1 MTKADE
7 IFVSNVKEILEDG
20 YDDYG
25 QKVRPYWLD
34 RDAKQNEVLVP
45 AHTKY
50 LLGRREKYDLEQE
63 EWPIISARPIL
74 FNRAI
79 GEVLWIWRDES
90 SNLALLRDK
99 YNVTWWDEWESKPL
113 GTIGQRYGATVGD
126 HKIMKK
132 IREQLRRDPFS
143 RRIIGNLWQYE
154 DLNLPGGLDPCV
166 YQVQFFVTQGKAKNE
181 KLKLHMIVYQRSSDY
196 ITAGHINRM
205 QYAALQLLLAVD
217 NNMDV
222 GTLTWYTGN
231 LHIYDRHFE
240 IAEKMIAFY
249 DRAPAETIN
258 SKPRLVLAEGVSFEE
273 AMPEHFKMLDYSPGP
288 QFKIPLAV

>member
-7 IFVSNVKEILEDG
+7 IFVNNVKEILQNG

-34 RDAKQNEVLVP
+34 RDVNQNEVRVP

-50 LLGRREKYDLEQE
+50 LVGGHEQYDLGRG

-90 SNLALLRDK
+90 NDLALLRDK
-99 YNVTWWDEWESKPL
+99 YHVTWWNEWESEPS
-113 GTIGQRYGATVGD
+113 GTIGQRYGATNKR
-126 HKIMKK
+126 HQIMKG
-132 IREQLRRDPFS
+132 IREQLRNNPFN
-143 RRIIGNLWQYE
+143 RRIVANLWQYG
-154 DLNLPGGLDPCV
+154 DLAQPGGLDPCV
-166 YQVQFFVTQGKAKNE
+166 YQMQFFVTQGRTKDE
-181 KLKLHMIVYQRSSDY
+181 KLKLHMSVYQRSSDY

-205 QYAALQLLLAVD
+205 QYAALQLLLASD

-222 GTLTWYTGN
+222 GTLTWNTGN
-231 LHIYDRHFE
+231 IHIYDRHFD
-240 IAEKMIAFY
+240 IANKMVSFY
-249 DRAPAETIN
+249 DQATAETLN
-258 SKPRLVLAEGVSFEE
+258 SRPKLILTGGTNFEE
-273 AMPEHFKMLDYSPGP
+273 AMPADFKMMDYFPGP
-288 QFKIPLAV
+288 QHKIPLAI